1 MARKLLPLL
10 LLALMLPES
19 IRAQSGDAAYCAEL
33 SSLYRRYLG
42 TVGERQFPDATA
54 ATAMD
59 QCEKGNYAQ
68 GIPPLEKKL
77 RDARFTL
84 PKRS

>member
-1 MARKLLPLL
+1 MARKLL
-10 LLALMLPES
+10 LLALVLAAPQ
-19 IRAQSGDAAYCAEL
+19 AALADDASYCAEL
-33 SSLYRRYLG
+33 SALYRRYLG
-42 TVGERQFPDATA
+42 TVGERSFPDATA

>member
-1 MARKLLPLL
+1 MARKLLPLVL
-10 LLALMLPES
+10 VFAVTAPHAVLAD
-19 IRAQSGDAAYCAEL
+19 DASYCAEL
-33 SSLYRRYLG
+33 SALYRRYLG
-42 TVGERQFPDATA
+42 NTGERVIPDATA
-54 ATAMD
+54 AVAMD
-59 QCEKGNYAQ
+59 QCDKGNYAA